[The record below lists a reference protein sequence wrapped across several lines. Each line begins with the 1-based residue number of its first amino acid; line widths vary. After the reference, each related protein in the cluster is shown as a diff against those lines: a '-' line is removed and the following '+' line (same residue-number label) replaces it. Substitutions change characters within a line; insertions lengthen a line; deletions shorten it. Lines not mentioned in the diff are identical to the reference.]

1 MIVKRFFSTAVLG
14 LAATALSVTPAM
26 AAPPEPI
33 QITEETTFCGF
44 PVLNDVTG
52 KTKPIEHAGSTT
64 FISPNQRVTL
74 TNTETGESVSFV
86 ITGVARFTETDT
98 GLTIRFTGHNLL
110 FGPGLDGIL
119 YTSGTQT
126 VVIDAET
133 GINTLTES
141 HGKVVNVCEVL
152 AP

>member
-26 AAPPEPI
+26 AVPPEPI
-33 QITEETTFCGF
+33 EITAETGGCDF
-44 PVLNDVTG
+44 PVLNEVTG
-52 KTKPIEHAGSTT
+52 KTKAIEHAGYTT
-64 FISPNQRVTL
+64 LISPNQRVTL
-74 TNTETGESVSFV
+74 TNTETGKTVSYV

-98 GLTIRFTGHNLL
+98 GVTIRFTGHNLL
-110 FGPGLDGIL
+110 FGPGIEGTL

-126 VVIDAET
+126 VVVDAET
-133 GINTLTES
+133 GVNTLTES